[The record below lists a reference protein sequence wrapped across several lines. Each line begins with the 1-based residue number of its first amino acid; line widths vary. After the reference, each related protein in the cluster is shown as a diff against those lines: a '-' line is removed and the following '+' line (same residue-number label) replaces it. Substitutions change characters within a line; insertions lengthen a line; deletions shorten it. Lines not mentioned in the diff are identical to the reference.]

1 VLAPPA
7 KTADATNP
15 LAHELPKTANVDPF
29 FASAVSDAVALSEES
44 ENDTLL
50 PDANYYYFSAN
61 TREGRDG
68 SRSDGIQLLDP
79 GFVTAAGWL
88 WSDLNELNQ
97 RMSAEGSLA
106 SFWSI
111 ATPSL
116 TTTLSVGYV
125 MWLIKG
131 GQIMAGLMAQV
142 PAWRLISIDPLP
154 IIRSMED
161 EDLDVEGDSL
171 ASMVDDASEESDDT
185 VLVPASPE
193 PQGSW

>member
-1 VLAPPA
+1 LVAAVNIDTDQIREEKGDENFIP
-7 KTADATNP
+7 ATN
-15 LAHELPKTANVDPF
+15 
-29 FASAVSDAVALSEES
+29 
-44 ENDTLL
+44 
-50 PDANYYYFSAN
+50 YFYISTN
-61 TREGRDG
+61 NREGRDS
-68 SRSDGIQLLDP
+68 SRADSLQFLDASV
-79 GFVTAAGWL
+79 VTTAGWL

-97 RMSAEGSLA
+97 RMAAEGSLA

-116 TTTLSVGYV
+116 TTSISVGYV

-154 IIRSMED
+154 IIRSMEE

-171 ASMVDDASEESDDT
+171 ASMVDEASNDVRDPLTDDGHDVGVAPIT
-185 VLVPASPE
+185 
-193 PQGSW
+193 QGSW